1 MTAIKTLSAL
11 AAGAFALSAASA
23 VQAQTPYSSYQTQT
37 SGYGSIG
44 ASCRNIQQA
53 AGGYISAE
61 CATQGGYR
69 WSTIRQ
75 TDCRSELGQRDGVL
89 VCTGATARTGP
100 FYPEDTSVGS
110 GATQP
115 GGVIGALFGAL
126 FGTSFGSDQSAD
138 DDFVQGRRPLNERRQ
153 ALLARIDAGVRD
165 GSLTRREAD
174 RLRDDYDALVQ
185 LETRYQADGRLTA
198 AEREDLRTRYRAL
211 SQQVGDDR
219 NDDQGYDRWEPLASQ
234 RAAFDARLDL
244 AVRDRRLS
252 RTEAARVRAD
262 FQALAQLEASYQ
274 RNGLDVRETA
284 DLRARYAELERRI
297 GDVAD
302 DDGYGDDHRERLA
315 DIQIRISAA
324 ERAGS
329 LNRNELERVRTEHE
343 DLSRLEAAYARDGL
357 TADERDY
364 LTRRIGELDAR
375 VRLTRR

>member
-1 MTAIKTLSAL
+1 MTAIKILSAL
-11 AAGAFALSAASA
+11 AAGAFALSAAGVA
-23 VQAQTPYSSYQTQT
+23 QAQTPYSSYQTQT

-53 AGGYISAE
+53 AGGYVSAE

-75 TDCRSELGQRDGVL
+75 ADCRSELTQRDGVL

-100 FYPEDTSVGS
+100 FYPEETSVGS
-110 GATQP
+110 SVTQP

-126 FGTSFGSDQSAD
+126 FGTNFGSDQTSN
-138 DDFVQGRRPLNERRQ
+138 DDFAQGRRPLNERRQ
-153 ALLARIDAGVRD
+153 ALEARIDAGVRD
-165 GSLTRREAD
+165 GSLTRWEAD
-174 RLRDDYDALVQ
+174 RLRGDYDALVQ
-185 LETRYQADGRLTA
+185 LESRYQADGRLTA

-219 NDDQGYDRWEPLASQ
+219 NDDQGYNRWEPLASQ

-244 AVRDRRLS
+244 AVRDRRLT
-252 RTEAARVRAD
+252 RAEATRLRAD
-262 FQALAQLEASYQ
+262 FQALAQVEAGYQ
-274 RNGLDVRETA
+274 RNGLDARETA

-297 GDVAD
+297 GDVAGG
-302 DDGYGDDHRERLA
+302 GYGDDHRERLA
-315 DIQIRISAA
+315 DIQVRISAA